1 MIKDTLKLI
10 ADAKSKLASLEEK
23 AASELSSKLTN
34 LHTDLGYESRED
46 LIAALQGLG
55 SAKKA
60 TGKKRGRKPG
70 KKAAAKAPKAPKAA
84 KAAPAKKAGGKK
96 ARAKRTRIT
105 DELKSK
111 VIAAVKAGGKGA
123 AIASQFGISVPS
135 LQNIKKAAGLIK
147 ARKK

>member
-1 MIKDTLKLI
+1 MIKDTLKQI

-70 KKAAAKAPKAPKAA
+70 KKAAAKAPKAA

-123 AIASQFGISVPS
+123 AIATQFGISVPS